1 MLAFDQHRIAKL
13 VGAVTVLDKG
23 CGGALQHRIV
33 SEGAKELEM
42 AFAGLVHPGEN
53 CIHDAQPS
61 FTSDASARKAIPR
74 TYAAVGLRGGFQR
87 SDNGR
92 PDGDDAPTRHDRLPD
107 RRCRPL
113 GNAIGLVERESLVE
127 NGIPGRGNSGNMRER
142 RKTYAALPPGC

>member
-74 TYAAVGLRGGFQR
+74 TYAAVGLRGGSSAR
-87 SDNGR
+87 TTVVPTATMR
-92 PDGDDAPTRHDRLPD
+92 PPVTAACLIDAAVL
-107 RRCRPL
+107 
-113 GNAIGLVERESLVE
+113 
-127 NGIPGRGNSGNMRER
+127 SGMR
-142 RKTYAALPPGC
+142 